1 MKINRK
7 THLEIRL
14 QNLLFSLLFL
24 VAVGLVAWL
33 STQYSTQF
41 DWTASHRHTLAD
53 ASRKVLDLLQDPVTI
68 TAYAR
73 ENQQVRDPIRDLV
86 DRYARHKKDIMLQ
99 FVNPDTQPEK
109 VRQLGIQVD
118 GELVVAY
125 QGRTEK
131 IQEPGETSLT
141 NALQRLATASERHI
155 VFLEGHGDRS
165 PLGQANHDL
174 RQFAD
179 ELKRKGITVASVNL
193 AVTPAIPDNT
203 DVLVIAGPRTTLL
216 PGELKLIQDYVTKG
230 GNLWWLGDPG
240 DLHGLGPLAEQL
252 GVSFLPGTV
261 VDASTQLLGID
272 DPTFALVADYPPHPV
287 TQGFQQM
294 TMFPS
299 AAALDRNDKSDFE
312 KDPILTTLQRT
323 WTETGP
329 IEGKI
334 AFDADKGER
343 QGPLDLGYALTRAIT
358 PEETDNPAKEPPESG
373 NKPDEP
379 KPEAQTPT
387 EQRIIVVGDGDF
399 LSNTYLG
406 NGGNLELGV
415 NMVQWLSRGDALINI
430 PARIA
435 PDRTLQ
441 LSPVAS
447 GAIAVGFLFVLPILL
462 IGTGGLIW
470 FKRRRT

>member
-24 VAVGLVAWL
+24 VAVGLAAWL
-33 STQYSTQF
+33 STQYSAQF
-41 DWTASHRHTLAD
+41 DWTASHRHTLSE
-53 ASRKVLDLLQDPVTI
+53 ASRKVLDLLNEPVTI

-73 ENQQVRDPIRDLV
+73 ENQQIREPIRDLV
-86 DRYARHKKDIMLQ
+86 ERYRRHKPDLNVQ
-99 FVNPDTQPEK
+99 FINPDIQPEK

-118 GELVVAY
+118 GELIVAY

-131 IQEPGETSLT
+131 IQEPAETSLT
-141 NALQRLATASERHI
+141 NALQRLATAHERHL

-165 PLGQANHDL
+165 PQGQANHDL
-174 RQFAD
+174 QQFAE
-179 ELKRKGITVASVNL
+179 ELKRKGVTITMLNL

-203 DVLVIAGPRTTLL
+203 DALVIAGPRTTLL
-216 PGELKLIQDYVTKG
+216 PGEVKLIQDYVTQG

-240 DLHGLGPLAEQL
+240 ELHGLAPLAEQL
-252 GVSFLPGTV
+252 GVGFLPGTV

-272 DPTFALVADYPPHPV
+272 DPTFALVADYPPHPI

-294 TMFPS
+294 TLFPS
-299 AAALDRNDKSDFE
+299 AAALSKNDQSDFE
-312 KDPILTTLQRT
+312 KDPILVTLERA
-323 WTETGP
+323 WTELGP

-334 AFDADKGER
+334 AFDASQGEK
-343 QGPLDLGYALTRAIT
+343 QGPLELGYALTRAIT
-358 PEETDNPAKEPPESG
+358 PETPEDKTPP
-373 NKPDEP
+373 PDAGASPPPP
-379 KPEAQTPT
+379 KPEAKTPT
-387 EQRIIVVGDGDF
+387 EQRIVVVGDGDF

-406 NGGNLELGV
+406 NGGNLELGL
-415 NMVQWLSRGDALINI
+415 NMAQWLSRGDALINI

-435 PDRTLQ
+435 PDRNLQ
-441 LSPVAS
+441 LSPLAS
-447 GAIAVGFLFVLPILL
+447 GVIAVGFLFALPILL

-470 FKRRRT
+470 FKRRRS

>member
-24 VAVGLVAWL
+24 VAVGLAAWL
-33 STQYSTQF
+33 STQYSAQF
-41 DWTASHRHTLAD
+41 DWTASHRHTLSE
-53 ASRKVLDLLQDPVTI
+53 ASRRVLDLVKAPVTI

-73 ENQQVRDPIRDLV
+73 ENQQVREPIRDLL
-86 DRYARHKKDIMLQ
+86 DRYSRYKKDFTLQ

-118 GELVVAY
+118 GEMVIDY
-125 QGRTEK
+125 QGRSEK
-131 IQEPGETSLT
+131 IQEAGETSLT
-141 NALQRLATASERHI
+141 NALQRLATAEERTI

-165 PLGQANHDL
+165 PLGKANHDL
-174 RQFAD
+174 QQFAD
-179 ELKRKGITVASVNL
+179 ELKRKGFTIAAANL
-193 AVTPAIPDNT
+193 AVTPLIPDNT
-203 DVLVIAGPRTTLL
+203 DVLVIAGPRTNLL
-216 PGELKLIQDYVTKG
+216 PGELKLIEDYVTRG

-240 DLHGLGPLAEQL
+240 DLHGLASLATQL
-252 GVSFLPGTV
+252 GVRFLPGVV

-272 DPTFALVADYPPHPV
+272 DPTFALVSDYPPHAI

-299 AAALDRNDKSDFE
+299 AAALDQNEKSDFE
-312 KDPILTTLQRT
+312 KEPVLATLPRS
-323 WTETGP
+323 WTELGP

-334 AFDADKGER
+334 AYDAGKGER
-343 QGPLDLGYALTRAIT
+343 QGPLDLGYAITRPLSPDSTEKVAEDQPAEAKT
-358 PEETDNPAKEPPESG
+358 PV
-373 NKPDEP
+373 
-379 KPEAQTPT
+379 

-406 NGGNLELGV
+406 NGGNLELGI

-430 PARIA
+430 PAKIA
-435 PDRTLQ
+435 PDRQLQ
-441 LSPVAS
+441 LSPFAS
-447 GAIAVGFLFVLPILL
+447 GAIAIGFLFVLPMLL
-462 IGTGGLIW
+462 IGTGAWVW
-470 FKRRRT
+470 FKRRSR